1 MGNPSQL
8 GDSPS
13 CSKVV
18 CEIVLLALTSV
29 VYAADIVINV
39 FATGRVGPVTRFGF
53 KNQTGEV
60 YPTQVTPAGWTFA
73 IWGLIYAWQ
82 VLWLVYAWSFVFR
95 PRAQRTIFWG
105 VYPAFLLV
113 CVAIIGWFY
122 TWGNEYPQGALPFI
136 LLMAILLYVAIGMLT
151 YHLYRKTKDLE
162 EEGQKCDLWMTRIIV
177 LNGLALYAS
186 WISVATCL
194 NVGVVIQYYTP
205 PGTGLGLT
213 EGSGSAAGSGNGTS
227 GGLNTPLDVNSGTVT
242 LALLAFI
249 VVVYFI
255 LENTVL
261 DRFTRFV
268 LVAYPTVIWALAG
281 AVQGQWNKH
290 ENPRNQIFSLVL
302 LGVVV
307 LLACIRVVLLIVFA
321 CVRPLVRYEKLHHV

>member
-1 MGNPSQL
+1 MGNPSEL
-8 GDSPS
+8 RGSNFRT
-13 CSKVV
+13 KV
-18 CEIVLLALTSV
+18 CETVLLVLASV
-29 VYAADIVINV
+29 GFVANIIINV
-39 FATGRVGPVTRFGF
+39 FAAGSVGDIANFGF
-53 KNQTGEV
+53 KNEIGV
-60 YPTQVTPAGWTFA
+60 YRTQVIPASWTFS

-82 VLWLVYAWSFVFR
+82 VLWLLYAWSFVFR

-136 LLMAILLYVAIGMLT
+136 LLMVILLYVAIGMLT

-186 WISVATCL
+186 WVSVATCL

-321 CVRPLVRYEKLHHV
+321 CVRPLVRYEKLHIV

>member
-1 MGNPSQL
+1 MRGPLFSA
-8 GDSPS
+8 
-13 CSKVV
+13 
-18 CEIVLLALTSV
+18 LARNEQFS
-29 VYAADIVINV
+29 
-39 FATGRVGPVTRFGF
+39 GGF
-53 KNQTGEV
+53 
-60 YPTQVTPAGWTFA
+60 
-73 IWGLIYAWQ
+73 
-82 VLWLVYAWSFVFR
+82 
-95 PRAQRTIFWG
+95 
-105 VYPAFLLV
+105 YPAFLLV

-136 LLMAILLYVAIGMLT
+136 LLMVILLYVAIGMLT

-242 LALLAFI
+242 LALLAF
-249 VVVYFI
+249 VVLVYFI

-302 LGVVV
+302 LSVVI

-321 CVRPLVRYEKLHHV
+321 CVRPLVRCKKLRHV